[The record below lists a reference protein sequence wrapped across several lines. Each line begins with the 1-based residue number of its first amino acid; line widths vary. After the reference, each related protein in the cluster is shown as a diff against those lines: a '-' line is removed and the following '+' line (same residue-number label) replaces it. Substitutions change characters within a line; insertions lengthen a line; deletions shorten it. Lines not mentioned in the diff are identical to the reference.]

1 MRLKTVNARQ
11 GIAWVRAGFRVVLR
25 QPLAF
30 AALYALI
37 GLAFWLLSLLPHVG
51 PVLALTLPP
60 LATAVFMLATR
71 EALAGRAPRLALLAL
86 PLRDPQ
92 QRSRLLQLGAM
103 YAVATVAT
111 LLLAQLFDGGETPLG
126 VSTPVGDEALHHPGF
141 LVVLLALMA
150 LLSLAFW
157 HAPGLVCFGGLGP
170 AKAVFASVVA
180 CWRARGAFLLYG
192 LVWFGLLLGFM
203 LAAQLALA
211 LIGQPQA
218 IGRAILPAGL
228 LFSTVVYASV
238 HFSFVDSFEQDETFA
253 PPASA

>member
-1 MRLKTVNARQ
+1 MRLKTVHARQ
-11 GIAWVRAGFRVVLR
+11 GLAWVRAGFRVVLR

-37 GLAFWLLSLLPHVG
+37 GLSFWLLSLLPYVG
-51 PVLALTLPP
+51 PVLALSLPP

-71 EALAGRAPRLALLAL
+71 EALAGRAPRLSLLIG

-103 YAVATVAT
+103 YAVATMAT
-111 LLLAQLFDGGETPLG
+111 LLLAQLFDGGQTPFG
-126 VSTPVGDEALHHPGF
+126 VNAPVDDAVLRNPGM
-141 LVVLLALMA
+141 LVLLLALMA

-157 HAPGLVCFGGLGP
+157 HAPGLVCWGGLGP

-180 CWRARGAFLLYG
+180 CWRARAAFLLYG
-192 LVWFGLLLGFM
+192 LAWFGLLLGFM
-203 LAAQLALA
+203 LAAQLVLA
-211 LIGQPQA
+211 LLGQPQA

-238 HFSFVDSFEQDETFA
+238 HFSFVDSFEQDETSV
-253 PPASA
+253 PPDPA